1 MSVTSM
7 ESPDLS
13 TDKNLQLSITIA
25 SLLRYYAE
33 QMYGPRFFASIGPA
47 FRLQREVF
55 AGKSIFPYVM
65 ELSEEEWRNL
75 CVAAAIAITP
85 SKEESLELRVQL
97 LQETSLTSDQ
107 VEKIL
112 QN

>member
-1 MSVTSM
+1 
-7 ESPDLS
+7 
-13 TDKNLQLSITIA
+13 
-25 SLLRYYAE
+25 
-33 QMYGPRFFASIGPA
+33 
-47 FRLQREVF
+47 
-55 AGKSIFPYVM
+55 M